1 MNTELNPIDL
11 EIADDKKNYEHI
23 NLEAKD
29 NYLKFSNYLIY
40 GGLALIVVGFL
51 FQLEGGKANSEFL
64 GAFGEYIGGV
74 VGSFW
79 TLAGVL
85 LFYSALNRQGKEF
98 LLQREQLELQ
108 RYELAQQREE
118 LKLQR
123 YETELQRLEFER
135 QTEQLKEQNLTLSIQ
150 KFENTFFQLL
160 GLQNE
165 IVNSNESRDLGK
177 DWAKKLYLR
186 FMGKYQRLSENNNN
200 FKELIDESYRLF
212 PKRLEYLDRY
222 FNNLYYLI
230 EFINK
235 SRIEDKIFYTS
246 IVRAQL
252 TVYEQLLLFYF
263 SISSLAPSNIIEL
276 IETYQLIKDLPM
288 EELIDSNHKSFIN
301 ANAFGLIN
309 F

>member
-1 MNTELNPIDL
+1 MNDQIDID
-11 EIADDKKNYEHI
+11 ETFEDVNIKNYNHI
-23 NLEAKD
+23 EIEEKD
-29 NYLKFSNYLIY
+29 KYLKFSNYLIY
-40 GGLALIVVGFL
+40 GGLVLIFVGL
-51 FQLEGGKANSEFL
+51 FAPFSFNKSNFELL
-64 GAFGEYIGGV
+64 GYLGEYVGGV

-108 RYELAQQREE
+108 RYELSQQREE

-123 YETELQRLEFER
+123 YETELQRKEFER

-160 GLQNE
+160 GLHNE
-165 IVNSNESRDLGK
+165 IVNSNESRDLAK

-186 FMGKYQRLSENNNN
+186 FIGKYQRLLEENSDQ
-200 FKELIDESYRLF
+200 KELINESYKLF

-222 FNNLYYLI
+222 FNNLYYLL
-230 EFINK
+230 EFIHK
-235 SRIEDKIFYTS
+235 SRIEDKSFYTS

-252 TVYEQLLLFYF
+252 NVYELLLFFYF
-263 SISSLAPSNIIEL
+263 ANSELSPDNTIFL
-276 IETYQLIKDLPM
+276 IEEYELLKGLPI
-288 EELIDSNHKSFIN
+288 EELIDSTHKTYLNPKGFGVSSF
-301 ANAFGLIN
+301 
-309 F
+309 